1 MPRSSA
7 EELAIE
13 SRRCQVADL
22 FLRGIKRQVELAQRI
37 GVNRSTISR
46 DLRVLND
53 RWKESGVRDLDAAKG
68 QELDRLDLLER
79 EAWQAWEKSK
89 GAHETTTTEQTST
102 GGGERVKAAIR
113 KDEQCGDPRYLAV
126 VQWCIEQRGKLLGL
140 HAPHKVAPAARD
152 AEEAPLIRIVEV
164 ALSNGRADGAPANL
178 LEHGGQAD
186 GEPLNNS

>member
-22 FLRGIKRQVELAQRI
+22 FLRGVKRQTELGQRI

-68 QELDRLDLLER
+68 QELDRLDQLER

-102 GGGERVKAAIR
+102 GAGERVKAAIR

-126 VQWCIEQRGKLLGL
+126 LQWCIEQRCKLLGL
-140 HAPHKVAPAARD
+140 NAPHKIAPTTPDGREPYRLTIEDFTQARQRT
-152 AEEAPLIRIVEV
+152 EEWRRERFGIP
-164 ALSNGRADGAPANL
+164 SPGTN
-178 LEHGGQAD
+178 
-186 GEPLNNS
+186 